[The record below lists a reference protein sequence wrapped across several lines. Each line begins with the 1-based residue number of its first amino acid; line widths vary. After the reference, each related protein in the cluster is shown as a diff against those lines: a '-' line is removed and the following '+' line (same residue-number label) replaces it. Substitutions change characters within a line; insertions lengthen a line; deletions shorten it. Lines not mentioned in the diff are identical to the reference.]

1 MPSVKN
7 ASAGDTVTITVTPE
21 SGYVIGSVTVRDS
34 KGNALAVKAL
44 GGGKYSFTMPA
55 GAVTV
60 EASFTKS
67 APDFTDV
74 KAGKWYTD
82 AIAWAVGNGLFAPD
96 EGCTR
101 GQIVTFLWRAAG
113 SPEPKELS
121 GFADV
126 GASKF
131 YAKAVAWAVEN
142 GITTGTAAE
151 SFEPNAVCTRAQA
164 VTFLCRALGAAAEG
178 GAGFT
183 DVKTGKWYTDA
194 IAWAVGQG
202 ITNGVGNGL
211 FAPDEGCTRAQIVT
225 FLYRAYQGK

>member
-1 MPSVKN
+1 MTS
-7 ASAGDTVTITVTPE
+7 TVTPE
-21 SGYVIGSVTVRDS
+21 SGYVTGSVTVRDS

-60 EASFTKS
+60 EATFTKS

-82 AIAWAVGNGLFAPD
+82 AIAWAVGQGITNGVGNGLFAPG

-183 DVKTGKWYTDA
+183 DVKGGQWYSDA
-194 IAWAVGQG
+194 IAWAVESGV
-202 ITNGVGNGL
+202 TNGVGDGL

-225 FLYRAYQGK
+225 FLFRAYQEK